1 MGLGPGSGS
10 IFQPQFNVICAQA
23 ATKVISV
30 PCTPAEQELDCG
42 HQLIPRELGKGRCG
56 EAAATHPEKLE
67 PLCPAQR
74 RKDWGEFPATQPSEK
89 RNNHLPQQPA
99 PVCFFFFPHHV
110 LPAAKLRGSS
120 ARMWRANLNESL
132 SKIRVCIP
140 GQIYPDNSTSRANPA
155 NKFPQRQTL
164 KEQIK
169 GKGEKKNPSCA
180 VIFSFPG

>member
-23 ATKVISV
+23 ATEVIPV

-99 PVCFFFFPHHV
+99 PGLVFFSPTTFFQRPNFGEV
-110 LPAAKLRGSS
+110 QRGCG
-120 ARMWRANLNESL
+120 E
-132 SKIRVCIP
+132 
-140 GQIYPDNSTSRANPA
+140 
-155 NKFPQRQTL
+155 QTL
-164 KEQIK
+164 MNPYLRSGFVYQGKFTQTIPPPELILQI
-169 GKGEKKNPSCA
+169 N
-180 VIFSFPG
+180 FPKDKPLKSK